1 MFFHPFRML
10 SLGDTFAYTA
20 LTLTSDRA
28 FWILFAVLTRLS
40 HSPVLIDHT
49 KQVNH
54 AFFECFP
61 QTHGLPSFY
70 SLWQTLAGRAIND
83 TQPFALS
90 SYPIAK
96 RRSLSTKQSMLKLPR
111 AMTMIST

>member
-1 MFFHPFRML
+1 MFSHPLRML
-10 SLGDTFAYTA
+10 SLRDTFAHTS
-20 LTLTSDRA
+20 LTLSRDRA
-28 FWILFAVLTRLS
+28 LWILFTVLTRLS

-83 TQPFALS
+83 TQPLC
-90 SYPIAK
+90 IE
-96 RRSLSTKQSMLKLPR
+96 QLPH
-111 AMTMIST
+111 SQKEVV

>member
-1 MFFHPFRML
+1 ML
-10 SLGDTFAYTA
+10 SLRDTFAHTS
-20 LTLTSDRA
+20 LTLSRDRA
-28 FWILFAVLTRLS
+28 LWILFAVLTRLS

-61 QTHGLPSFY
+61 QTHGLPSFI

-83 TQPFALS
+83 TQP
-90 SYPIAK
+90 PCIE
-96 RRSLSTKQSMLKLPR
+96 QLPHSQKEVVKYETID
-111 AMTMIST
+111 A

>member
-1 MFFHPFRML
+1 MTAFFLESCRILAQGIETAFR
-10 SLGDTFAYTA
+10 T
-20 LTLTSDRA
+20 RA
-28 FWILFAVLTRLS
+28 GV
-40 HSPVLIDHT
+40 VMVVDHT

-90 SYPIAK
+90 SCPIAK
-96 RRSLSTKQSMLKLPR
+96 RRSFKYETID
-111 AMTMIST
+111 A